1 MKVFDLLFHEFRDKF
16 GDTTD
21 FVFVQKDSVGVQKI
35 RVYKT
40 NNSTNFDVKEALDF
54 LNNIQEQ
61 FDWTA
66 FSKRCQN
73 RG

>member
-1 MKVFDLLFHEFRDKF
+1 MKVFDLLFHEFRDKS
-16 GDTTD
+16 GDTID
-21 FVFVQKDSVGVQKI
+21 FVFVQKDSVGVQKK

-40 NNSTNFDVKEALDF
+40 NNSTNFDVKESLDF

-61 FDWTA
+61 FDWMA